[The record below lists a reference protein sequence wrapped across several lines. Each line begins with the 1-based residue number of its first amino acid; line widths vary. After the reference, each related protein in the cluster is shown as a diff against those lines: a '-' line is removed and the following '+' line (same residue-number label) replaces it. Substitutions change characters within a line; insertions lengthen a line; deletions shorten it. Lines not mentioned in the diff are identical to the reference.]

1 MKIFNKIKNEILLH
15 KEYKRIGIAF
25 LVCLFLIFLC
35 ELSIS
40 GEINNLQQNN
50 QNLSLEN
57 DELNSE
63 LHDIQS
69 SYNKLEGKYDS
80 LLVSYAD
87 LQAELTKFQDQQET
101 IDTLNAQLTD
111 LQEKYDALSEENESL
126 QQQVDSNSSNSSG
139 NGWRMPSSDS
149 SNGGYLPL
157 PDASGG
163 DMVWIPADGEKY
175 HSIPDCGRM
184 NPNTATQV
192 SNSSAEAMGYNA
204 CSKCW

>member
-35 ELSIS
+35 ELSAS
-40 GEINNLQQNN
+40 GEISNLQQLN
-50 QNLSLEN
+50 QNLSLKN

-63 LHDIQS
+63 LCDLQN
-69 SYNKLEGKYDS
+69 SYNNLNDEYDS
-80 LLVSYAD
+80 LLASYNV
-87 LQAELTKFQDQQET
+87 LQTELTNYQNQQDT

-111 LQEKYDALSEENESL
+111 LQEKYDTLSEENESL

-184 NPNTATQV
+184 NPNTATQTTR
-192 SNSSAEAMGYNA
+192 SSAEAMGYDA